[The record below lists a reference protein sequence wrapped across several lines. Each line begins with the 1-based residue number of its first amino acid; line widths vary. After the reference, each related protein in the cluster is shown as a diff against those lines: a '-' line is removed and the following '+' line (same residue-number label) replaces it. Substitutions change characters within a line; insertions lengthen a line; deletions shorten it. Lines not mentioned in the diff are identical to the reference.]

1 LRSGRQDPR
10 HNNCKTATNGL
21 VSDNESTPGRRR
33 ELDRPVYPIRDVKP
47 AVCAEGSEIVRRDGF
62 CFARALEDEEL
73 REDSDRLEEDGE
85 GPDDLYD
92 GVGVVEEE
100 RKDE

>member
-1 LRSGRQDPR
+1 
-10 HNNCKTATNGL
+10 
-21 VSDNESTPGRRR
+21 
-33 ELDRPVYPIRDVKP
+33 
-47 AVCAEGSEIVRRDGF
+47 VRRDGF

-73 REDSDRLEEDGE
+73 REDSDRLEKDGE